1 MELYR
6 PGIDVRAEAIVAKS
20 RPWSRVAISE
30 PPCAAGQGRTGSRVV
45 KDGSVHDERVV
56 FSQLRVLAQQRDPR
70 DAARAVVSRDG
81 GGLTRPEDGAKNKRP
96 AGSIE
101 LPPDVYNGMV
111 AMLLTRPASGGR
123 RPRAASDPLRAET
136 QAGRGPLLLR
146 HRNGNGTGRP
156 RVRHPDRRR
165 PRLRALRRTSVCQG
179 TGLANRADGRSLIGS
194 ARNRC
199 PGLTSWLTARRF
211 RCRISHCRS
220 LASVIA
226 AVRVLICVHG
236 AGNLP
241 EFEHSGR
248 IEGNSAKAKVT
259 QRLMHHLGT
268 GWNV

>member
-1 MELYR
+1 MRRGPSFPETVEVSL
-6 PGIDVRAEAIVAKS
+6 DLK
-20 RPWSRVAISE
+20 
-30 PPCAAGQGRTGSRVV
+30 TGSY
-45 KDGSVHDERVV
+45 K
-56 FSQLRVLAQQRDPR
+56 
-70 DAARAVVSRDG
+70 ARSTRDG
-81 GGLTRPEDGAKNKRP
+81 KEQEAG
-96 AGSIE
+96 GSIE

-165 PRLRALRRTSVCQG
+165 PRLRALRRASVCQG

-194 ARNRC
+194 ARNGC

-236 AGNLP
+236 A
-241 EFEHSGR
+241 
-248 IEGNSAKAKVT
+248 V
-259 QRLMHHLGT
+259 
-268 GWNV
+268 